1 MPAEAVHGET
11 LYVSPQRGEDWV
23 VFGMDHGIDELAP
36 VVEPTANYM
45 MRTHCD
51 PHEDMF
57 HLRARGPLVR
67 IGGNASTQLGT
78 GYVWQALGYDV
89 VRKILGDHEN
99 FTTRPRLTEAEAAN
113 GDDVP
118 VAPQFVGQISTYDP
132 PEHTRLRRMLTP
144 EFTVRR
150 IRRLEPAIQ
159 ALIDD
164 RLDVLDAEGPP
175 ADVQVLFA
183 DPVGG
188 GVLCEVLGIPRD
200 DRGEF
205 IRRVRRNVDLSRG
218 FKARAADSAV
228 FNRYLNVLITRQRK
242 DPDDGFLG
250 ALVRDHG
257 DNVTDDE
264 LKGLCTALILGG
276 VETVAGMIGFGVLAL
291 LENPG
296 QKELLLA
303 GREDAD
309 RVVAELLRYLSPV
322 QQPNPR
328 LALKDVV
335 VDGQLIRAG
344 DYVLCSIL
352 MANRDEA
359 LTPNAN
365 VLDATRDSNSDVGFG
380 HGIHYCIGAAVART
394 VLRMAYQTL
403 WQRFPGLRLAV
414 PADDVKLRN
423 AFIDCPD
430 QLPVTW

>member
-1 MPAEAVHGET
+1 MEHA
-11 LYVSPQRGEDWV
+11 
-23 VFGMDHGIDELAP
+23 IDEVAP
-36 VVEPTANYM
+36 AVEPTANYM

-57 HLRARGPLVR
+57 TLREKGPLVR
-67 IGGNASTQLGT
+67 ILGDASTQLGK

-99 FTTRPRLTEAEAAN
+99 FTTRPRLTEAEAERTTN
-113 GDDVP
+113 GEDVP
-118 VAPQFVGQISTYDP
+118 MAPQFVGQISTYDP

-159 ALIDD
+159 ELIDE
-164 RLDVLDAEGPP
+164 RLDEVEAEGPP
-175 ADVQVLFA
+175 ADVQGLFA

-188 GVLCEVLGIPRD
+188 GVLCELLGIPRD
-200 DRGEF
+200 DRNEF
-205 IRRVRRNVDLSRG
+205 IRRIRRNVDLSRG
-218 FKARAADSAV
+218 FKARAADSAA
-228 FNRYLNVLITRQRK
+228 FNQYLLGLITRQRK

-250 ALVRDHG
+250 MLVREHG

-264 LKGLCTALILGG
+264 LKGLCTALLLGG
-276 VETVAGMIGFGVLAL
+276 VETVAGMLGFGVLAL
-291 LENPG
+291 LDHPE
-296 QKELLLA
+296 QKQMLFE
-303 GREDAD
+303 GREEAD
-309 RVVAELLRYLSPV
+309 RVVNELLRYLSPV

-328 LALKDVV
+328 MALRDVV
-335 VDGQLIRAG
+335 VGGQLIKAG

-359 LTPNAN
+359 LTPNPN
-365 VLDATRDSNSDVGFG
+365 VLDARRAPVSDVGFG
-380 HGIHYCIGAAVART
+380 HGIHYCIGAAIARS
-394 VLRMAYQTL
+394 VLRMAYQSL

-414 PADDVKLRN
+414 SNDDVKLRN

>member
-1 MPAEAVHGET
+1 MDNAIGE
-11 LYVSPQRGEDWV
+11 V
-23 VFGMDHGIDELAP
+23 AP
-36 VVEPTANYM
+36 LVRPTANYM

-57 HLRARGPLVR
+57 TLRARGPLVR
-67 IGGNASTQLGT
+67 MVGDASTQLGAD
-78 GYVWQALGYDV
+78 YVWQALGYDV

-99 FTTRPRLTEAEAAN
+99 FTTRPRLTEAESIS
-113 GDDVP
+113 GEGVP
-118 VAPQFVGQISTYDP
+118 IAPQFVGQISTYDP

-159 ALIDD
+159 DLIDD
-164 RLDVLDAEGPP
+164 RLDALEAEGPP
-175 ADVQVLFA
+175 ADVQGLFA

-188 GVLCEVLGIPRD
+188 GVLCELLGIPRD
-200 DRGEF
+200 DRNEF
-205 IRRVRRNVDLSRG
+205 IRRIRRNVDLSRG
-218 FKARAADSAV
+218 FKARAADSAA
-228 FNRYLNVLITRQRK
+228 FNRYLNSLITRQRK
-242 DPDDGFLG
+242 DPDEGFLG
-250 ALVRDHG
+250 MLVREHG
-257 DNVTDDE
+257 DNVTDEE
-264 LKGLCTALILGG
+264 LKGLCTALLLGG

-291 LENPG
+291 LDHPD
-296 QKELLLA
+296 QKQLLFA
-303 GREDAD
+303 GREEVD

-328 LALKDVV
+328 MAIRDVV
-335 VDGQLIRAG
+335 VDGQLIKAG
-344 DYVLCSIL
+344 EYVLCSIL

-359 LTPNAN
+359 LTPNPN
-365 VLDATRDSNSDVGFG
+365 VLDANRDSVSDVGFG

-394 VLRMAYQTL
+394 VLRMAYQAL

-414 PADDVKLRN
+414 PVEEVKLRN